1 MEFLDTKSVWSVK
14 KYKAGNELFN
24 GSILSISERSWA
36 NNGDFVIYKH
46 RIIYAV
52 REKNE
57 RGVGLILDQYMKK
70 HVLEYYQLPDRILV
84 VKLRSLLTYLL
95 LLYMH

>member
-1 MEFLDTKSVWSVK
+1 MEYLNTKSMWSVK

-24 GSILSISERSWA
+24 GSILSISERRWA
-36 NNGDFVIYKH
+36 NNGNFVSDKH

-57 RGVGLILDQYMKK
+57 RGVGLIRDQYMKK
-70 HVLEYYQLPDRILV
+70 RVIEYYRLPDRILV
-84 VKLRSLLTYLL
+84 VKLGSLLTSLSLL
-95 LLYMH
+95 CMH